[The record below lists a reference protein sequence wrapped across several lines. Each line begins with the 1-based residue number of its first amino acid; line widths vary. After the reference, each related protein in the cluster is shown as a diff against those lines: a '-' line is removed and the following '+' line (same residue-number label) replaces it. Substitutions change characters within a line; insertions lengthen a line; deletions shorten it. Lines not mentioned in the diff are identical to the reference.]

1 MASIILSA
9 AGAAVGSAIPVVGP
23 LIGSAVGRA
32 IGASAGGVVDN
43 AVFGS
48 QTRNVE
54 GARLGDLSVQVST
67 YGKTIP
73 LIYGTARM
81 AGNVIWATKIK
92 ETSTTTTT
100 RSGGGKGGG
109 GGGTKTTSTN
119 YSYSVSLAI
128 AICAGEINELTR
140 IWADAKLLDFSYGTP
155 RLYKGGE
162 SQLPD
167 PLIEAIEGVGNC
179 PAYRGLAYV
188 VLEDFPLGDFG
199 NRIPNFT
206 FEVRREV
213 KYPDYQG
220 QTTEEMV
227 RSMTII
233 PGAGEFVYDTIK
245 QSKLQGEYAGA
256 KFGQTALS
264 EPINYHTGEDTSNAI
279 VAVDKLLLTCPNLEW
294 VSVVVTWFGDN
305 LDAGTCTILPAV
317 EYQNG
322 ITSPSTWS
330 VAGYNRTT
338 ARQMTLVNDSPR
350 YGGTPDDAS
359 VVRFVAA
366 LKARGLKVML
376 YPMFFMDTP
385 DKPWRGRV
393 SGTAANVASFFTKA
407 NGYNAFINHYA
418 NLMQNKVDAFVIGS
432 ELIGLTKVTSSAGV
446 YPAVNA
452 LVALAASVKTT
463 MGAATKITYAAD
475 WSEYHHTDGGWY
487 NLDPLWASPNIDMIG
502 IDAYFP
508 LTNAPQ
514 SQLGYNLQNVI
525 NGWDSGEGYDFY
537 FTDGSRTTTASLG
550 AAYAW
555 KNINWFWSND
565 HYNPNGVKTAWVPG
579 SKKIWFTE
587 YGFPSVDGASN
598 QPNVFYDPTS
608 SESYFPRFSSGL
620 VDFRAQ
626 RTAITA
632 TEARFKNSTMIER
645 MFLWTWDARPFPY
658 FPDLRNVWADGGV
671 WVTGH
676 WVSGKFGISG
686 LAGIVY
692 DICKKA
698 GLSDAQIDVSRL
710 NEAVEG
716 YIITGRTSARSAIE
730 ELMSAYFFDCVESE
744 QALRFVPR
752 GGASVANIDYD
763 ELLFDGK
770 NEAIRTTVRSENELP
785 SQTEVLFLDRTKQY
799 QIGTARAFK
808 QISDSRVKMAGNF
821 PLVLSVSA
829 ATAIAE
835 KTLYLA
841 WLGRTSYRLSL
852 DLQYAALQP
861 SDVITINQNGSNST
875 MRIVK
880 TVHDAGRIIIDAVSE
895 NVGLY
900 EPSRLNE
907 ELTNNNA
914 VAVVNISPTE
924 YEFLDIPALPND
936 NPNDAM
942 LRVAANGVAGGWS
955 GAAIYSAIGGDYS
968 RIGDVNNAAIM
979 GIVQAIPLGFSGG
992 NVIDEVNFIDVL
1004 LSSGAEL
1011 QSISEQSLL
1020 SGANAA
1026 VVGGEIIQF
1035 MEAQMLARGKYRLR
1049 RLLRGRL
1056 GTEDMIISHIIG
1068 ERFILLDYAVAA
1080 INFAVGNI
1088 GLARDYKAVTYG
1100 ATLGEVQP
1108 QSFTHTGLALKPY
1121 SPVHLQMSGAFGNDI
1136 NFSWVRR
1143 DRLYGAWRDG
1153 GDIGMSESQEL
1164 YDFEIW
1170 ASGNLKRTAK
1180 LTSPSFNYTQSMQNV
1195 DGIVSG
1201 TNIICKLWQISNTI
1215 GRGKPAEI
1223 SFIA

>member
-23 LIGSAVGRA
+23 IIGSVIGRAVGA
-32 IGASAGGVVDN
+32 AVGGVVDN
-43 AVFGS
+43 AIFGGT
-48 QTRNVE
+48 TRNVE
-54 GARLGDLSVQVST
+54 GSRLSDLSVQVST

-73 LIYGTARM
+73 IIYGTARL

-109 GGGTKTTSTN
+109 GGAKTTSTN

-128 AICAGEINELTR
+128 AICAGEINEVVR

-155 RLYKGGE
+155 RVYKGSE
-162 SQLPD
+162 AQLPD

-179 PAYRGLAYV
+179 PAYRGMAYI
-188 VLEDFPLGDFG
+188 VLEDFPLADFG

-206 FEVRREV
+206 FEVRREI
-213 KYPDYQG
+213 KYPDYLG

-245 QSKLQGEYAGA
+245 QSKLQGEYAGV
-256 KFGQTALS
+256 KFGQTAPS
-264 EPINYHTGEDTSNAI
+264 EPINYHTGEDLSNAL
-279 VAVDKLLLTCPNLEW
+279 VSVDKLLLTCPNLEW
-294 VSVVVTWFGDN
+294 VSLVVTWFGDN
-305 LDAGTCTILPAV
+305 LDAGLCEILPAV

-322 ITSPSTWS
+322 ITSPNAWS
-330 VAGYNRTT
+330 VAGYNRNT
-338 ARQMTLVNDSPR
+338 ARQMTLIDGSPR

-366 LKARGLKVML
+366 LKARGLKVMF
-376 YPMFFMDTP
+376 YPMFFMDVEN
-385 DKPWRGRV
+385 KPWRGRV
-393 SGTAANVASFFTKA
+393 TGTASNVASFFTKA

-418 NLMQNKVDAFVIGS
+418 NLMQGKVDAFVIGS
-432 ELIGLTKVTSSAGV
+432 ELIGLTKVASGVGV

-452 LVALAASVKTT
+452 LVSLAASVKTT
-463 MGAATKITYAAD
+463 MGAGTKITYAAD

-514 SQLGYNLQNVI
+514 AQLGYNVQNVI

-537 FTDGSRTTTASLG
+537 YTDGTRTTTAPLG

-565 HYNPNGVKTAWVPG
+565 HYNPNGVKTAWVPE

-608 SESYFPRFSSGL
+608 SESFFPRFSSGL

-632 TEARFKNSTMIER
+632 TEARFKDSPYLER

-698 GLSDAQIDVSRL
+698 GLSDSQIDVSRL

-716 YIITGRTSARSAIE
+716 YIITGRTQARGALE

-744 QALRFVPR
+744 QSLRFVPR
-752 GGASVANIDYD
+752 GGVSVASINA
-763 ELLFDGK
+763 EQLLFDGK
-770 NEAIRTTVRSENELP
+770 NEAIRTTLSPENELP
-785 SQTEVLFLDRTKQY
+785 AQVEVMFLDRTKQY

-808 QISDSRVKMAGNF
+808 QVSDSRIKIAGNF
-821 PLVLSVSA
+821 PIVMSAAA

-841 WLGRTSYRLSL
+841 WLSRTSYRLSL

-861 SDVITINQNGSNST
+861 SDVITINQDSSNST
-875 MRIVK
+875 IRIVK
-880 TVHDAGRIIIDAVSE
+880 TVHDAGRIIIDAVAE
-895 NVGLY
+895 NVALY

-914 VAVVNISPTE
+914 VAPVNIPQTA
-924 YEFLDIPALPND
+924 YELLDIPALPND
-936 NPNDAM
+936 NQTDAV
-942 LRVAANGVAGGWS
+942 LRVAAVGVANGWS
-955 GAAIYSAIGGDYS
+955 GAAIYGSVGDDYV
-968 RIGDVNNAAIM
+968 RIGDVSNAAIM
-979 GIVQAIPLGFSGG
+979 GIVQSVPLGFNGG

-1004 LSSGAEL
+1004 LMNEAQL
-1011 QSISEQSLL
+1011 QSVAMAALL
-1020 SGANAA
+1020 NGANAA
-1026 VVGGEIIQF
+1026 IVGGEIIQF
-1035 MEAQMLARGKYRLR
+1035 MQAEMLASGKYRLR
-1049 RLLRGRL
+1049 KLLRGRL
-1056 GTEDMIISHIIG
+1056 GTEDMINSHIIG
-1068 ERFILLDYAVAA
+1068 ERFVLLDYAVAA
-1080 INFAVGNI
+1080 INFAPASI
-1088 GLARDYKAVTYG
+1088 GLNINYKVVSYG
-1100 ATLGEVQP
+1100 ETLGAVQS
-1108 QSFTHTGLALKPY
+1108 QSFIHSGLGLKPY
-1121 SPVHLQMSGAFGNDI
+1121 APVHLQISGALGGNI

-1153 GDIGMSESQEL
+1153 VDIGLSEAQEL
-1164 YDFEIW
+1164 YDIEIW
-1170 ASGNLKRTAK
+1170 VASNLKRSARVSATIFVYNSA
-1180 LTSPSFNYTQSMQNV
+1180 MQIS
-1195 DGIVSG
+1195 DGITAG
-1201 TNIICKLWQISNTI
+1201 ITIIFRVWQISNTI
-1215 GRGKPAEI
+1215 GRGKSSEI